1 MIENKIKYRYLNQD
15 ELEHL
20 EEEFK
25 QFLIV
30 NHVYHE
36 EWVKINQEDSEKALG
51 LVALFSNEVLQNVYE
66 KIKFLEVR
74 QQSICDLYFFDTE
87 EVSLVRMESEQ
98 SELINFSSVEGIDE
112 ALKNHLSKINF
123 YKSQKKYQTN
133 RELEIHVL
141 LEKGAIPST
150 KEFWDLLQKIII

>member
-36 EWVKINQEDSEKALG
+36 EWVKINQENSEKALG
-51 LVALFSNEVLQNVYE
+51 LVALFSNQVLQRVYE
-66 KIKFLEVR
+66 KLKFLEVR
-74 QQSICDLYFFDTE
+74 QKSFCDLYNFDVNE
-87 EVSLVRMESEQ
+87 ISLIRMEAKN
-98 SELINFSSVEGIDE
+98 SELLDFSSVEGIDE
-112 ALKNHLSKINF
+112 ALKNHFSEINF
-123 YKSQKKYQTN
+123 YQSHKKYQTN

-141 LEKGAIPST
+141 LEKGVFPST
-150 KEFWDLLQKIII
+150 QEFWDLLQKIIV